1 MEAIEDLDFKADVW
15 LVATLLVEV
24 VLARDA
30 GAGMPDAEPELFVRA
45 RATGMPLIE
54 EVGDEDE
61 TAPAFANE
69 DGGGMAWD
77 AARERGVALPDN
89 VAVGVVADEDAVLR
103 TSGRTGFSATE
114 TRSSAPTTFPYS
126 ELNVAVES
134 PAGEPPGVMGEN
146 EDETVESDVDDD
158 AGEREAGDGI
168 GGIGGCKTLPIDEI
182 DDC

>member
-1 MEAIEDLDFKADVW
+1 MEANEDLDFKADVL

-54 EVGDEDE
+54 EVGEDE
-61 TAPAFANE
+61 TAPAFAND
-69 DGGGMAWD
+69 DGGGIAWE
-77 AARERGVALPDN
+77 AARERGVAFPDN
-89 VAVGVVADEDAVLR
+89 VAVGVGVADEDAVLR

-114 TRSSAPTTFPYS
+114 TKSSLPTTFPYS

-168 GGIGGCKTLPIDEI
+168 GGIGGCKMLPMDEM